1 MISIEAHAFKGN
13 GTTHHVSDKITTV
26 SYRWI
31 SILDFSLVMI
41 RSSECS
47 TSVKLD
53 VEFIGVGSCSI
64 DVHTIM
70 IVRVACKQ
78 YSYHHNC

>member
-13 GTTHHVSDKITTV
+13 GTTHHESDNITV

-47 TSVKLD
+47 TSVELD